1 MKTMASLR
9 LLQDKLK
16 ECVAEH
22 TLVEVNPETVIAN
35 LAAHCWEATNP
46 AADETLGKAR

>member
-9 LLQDKLK
+9 LLQDKRK
-16 ECVAEH
+16 ECVAENAMAK
-22 TLVEVNPETVIAN
+22 VSPETVTAN
-35 LAAHCWEATNP
+35 LAAHSWEATNP